1 MQLTSTER
9 SDLSPAGG
17 LCPPVGG
24 RGGIYF
30 FYCRRRWVCPPSAV
44 SLRDISKNISLGCFL
59 SGACGA
65 RLPST
70 QSPPA
75 LRAERSAA
83 AAPCL
88 AVCLPLALC
97 VRCSCPA
104 PINGLYHTVCICQG
118 LRKCCYAA
126 PLTNTYSAII
136 MQLQGSRAGCP

>member
-9 SDLSPAGG
+9 SALSPAGG

-24 RGGIYF
+24 RGGYIFFTVAAVRSAPPPRCRSATYQKIY
-30 FYCRRRWVCPPSAV
+30 P
-44 SLRDISKNISLGCFL
+44 RDSFL
-59 SGACGA
+59 IGACGA

-70 QSPPA
+70 QSPAA

-88 AVCLPLALC
+88 AVCLPLALSD
-97 VRCSCPA
+97 RRSCPA

-136 MQLQGSRAGCP
+136 MQLQGSRAGYP

>member
-24 RGGIYF
+24 RGGYIFLLSPPLGLPPLRGVAPRHQKIY
-30 FYCRRRWVCPPSAV
+30 P
-44 SLRDISKNISLGCFL
+44 RDSFL
-59 SGACGA
+59 IGACGA

-70 QSPPA
+70 QSPSA

-83 AAPCL
+83 DAPCL
-88 AVCLPLALC
+88 AVCLPLALSN
-97 VRCSCPA
+97 RCSCPA